1 MKLKNIIISALSAL
15 TLVSCSMDIEYKG
28 KDGKRML
35 IMNSVVEAGQETYI
49 SVSRSSFFLDISR
62 TGEVLTQSD
71 DVTVSVDIN
80 GVELDARYV
89 DSIHAFR
96 DSRITMEGDI
106 ISIRA
111 SHPQYGTV
119 TATDTIPYA
128 HDIAMSSYTKS
139 FAGGK
144 TLSELFGD
152 EEEIPIRYKDI
163 DSVLVVEIELP
174 GRKDTTDFYVIEIHP
189 YMVYYQWNMMTDWD
203 TLSND
208 PYWMI
213 PTSSKV
219 LMGMT
224 SAGSTDM
231 AGTELDITYDC
242 GSTRY
247 TFDDSYLKKGDKL
260 SVEILMN
267 KPDTLLFPYY
277 DYPLYGNGYDQ
288 DDEEEEEEEDEN
300 EEEYSGMHPP
310 VSIADLL
317 KDQVDYLVRV
327 KVYTISSA
335 YYYYQKSCLDY
346 ANADITFMSEPVTI
360 LHNVKGGAGILGTA
374 TCREYDYTYSTTLK

>member
-1 MKLKNIIISALSAL
+1 
-15 TLVSCSMDIEYKG
+15 
-28 KDGKRML
+28 
-35 IMNSVVEAGQETYI
+35 
-49 SVSRSSFFLDISR
+49 
-62 TGEVLTQSD
+62 
-71 DVTVSVDIN
+71 
-80 GVELDARYV
+80 
-89 DSIHAFR
+89 
-96 DSRITMEGDI
+96 
-106 ISIRA
+106 
-111 SHPQYGTV
+111 
-119 TATDTIPYA
+119 
-128 HDIAMSSYTKS
+128 MSSYTKS

-163 DSVLVVEIELP
+163 DSVLVAEIELP

-189 YMVYYQWNMMTDWD
+189 YMVYYQWNMTDWD

-219 LMGMT
+219 LMGLT

-231 AGTELDITYDC
+231 AGTELDIEYDC
-242 GSTRY
+242 GPTRF
-247 TFDDSYLKKGDKL
+247 TFDDSYLKKGDKI

-277 DYPLYGNGYDQ
+277 DYPVYGGDYDQ
-288 DDEEEEEEEDEN
+288 DDEDDEDDDEEEL
-300 EEEYSGMHPP
+300 SGRPTP

-317 KDQVDYLVRV
+317 KNQVDYLVRV

-374 TCREYDYTYSTTLK
+374 ACREYDYTYTTTLN

>member
-35 IMNSVVEAGQETYI
+35 IMNSVVEAGQQTYI
-49 SVSRSSFFLDISR
+49 SVSRSAFFLDVSR

-89 DSIHAFR
+89 DSIHGFL
-96 DSRITMEGDI
+96 DNRITMEGDI

-119 TATDTIPYA
+119 TATDTIPCA

-163 DSVLVVEIELP
+163 DSVLVAEIELP

-189 YMVYYQWNMMTDWD
+189 YMVYYQWNMMTGWD

-219 LMGMT
+219 LMGLT

-231 AGTELDITYDC
+231 AGTELDIEYDC
-242 GSTRY
+242 GPTRF
-247 TFDDSYLKKGDKL
+247 TFDDSYLKKGDKI

-277 DYPLYGNGYDQ
+277 DYPVYGGDYDQ
-288 DDEEEEEEEDEN
+288 DDEDDEDDDEEEL
-300 EEEYSGMHPP
+300 SGRPTP

-317 KDQVDYLVRV
+317 KNQVDYLVRV

-374 TCREYDYTYSTTLK
+374 ACREYDYTYTTTLK

>member
-15 TLVSCSMDIEYKG
+15 TLVSCTMDIEYKG

-35 IMNSVVEAGQETYI
+35 IMNSVVEAGQQTYI
-49 SVSRSSFFLDISR
+49 SVSRSAFFLDVSR
-62 TGEVLTQSD
+62 TGQVLDQSD
-71 DVTVSVDIN
+71 GVTVSVDIN

-89 DSIHAFR
+89 DSIHGFQ

-128 HDIAMSSYTKS
+128 HDITMSSYTKS
-139 FAGGK
+139 FVGGK

-152 EEEIPIRYKDI
+152 EEEIPIRYKSI
-163 DSVLVVEIELP
+163 DSVLVAEIELP

-189 YMVYYQWNMMTDWD
+189 YMVYYRWNMTDWD

-219 LMGMT
+219 LMGQT
-224 SAGSTDM
+224 SAGSTEM
-231 AGTELDITYDC
+231 AGTELDIEYDC
-242 GSTRY
+242 GPTRF
-247 TFDDSYLKKGDKL
+247 TFDDSYLKKGDKI

-277 DYPLYGNGYDQ
+277 DYPVYGIDYDQ
-288 DDEEEEEEEDEN
+288 PDDEDEDDEED
-300 EEEYSGMHPP
+300 EEEYNGTHAP
-310 VSIADLL
+310 VSIADLI

-335 YYYYQKSCLDY
+335 YYYYQKSCMDY

-374 TCREYDYTYSTTLK
+374 VCREYEYTYSTTFK